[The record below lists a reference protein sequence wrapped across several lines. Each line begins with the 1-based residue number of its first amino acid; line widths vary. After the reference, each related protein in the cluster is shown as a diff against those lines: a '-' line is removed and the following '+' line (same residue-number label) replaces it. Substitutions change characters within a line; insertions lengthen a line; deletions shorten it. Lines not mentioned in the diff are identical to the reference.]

1 MIAKR
6 AGEEDRPL
14 CVLTFLHSF
23 APGGVERVALRLHAA
38 WRADDV
44 DSRLVFG
51 RGSGAMRA
59 EWPGL
64 EAEILMGAPFS
75 PARWETVWMIL
86 RLPGVIRRIRPDVL
100 FCAGNTY
107 TVVAV
112 MMKLLLGARCPPVV
126 AKISNDLVRMDMPG
140 PVRALYRVW
149 LRIQGR
155 MLDRLVG
162 IAPPMRAE
170 IAALMRAAPERI
182 AIIDDASLDEADIV
196 RLAQARLAATERDG
210 GAARGRRFVAVGRL
224 TRQKNFALLIEAFA
238 LMARPDDRLVIVGEG
253 MERAALERQI
263 ARLGLAPQVS
273 LPGHLNPVDDQLCAG
288 DALVLSSDYE
298 GVPAVVAEALAA
310 GVPIVTTACSVSMA
324 DMLGSGRFGLLVPTG
339 NCAALAAAMD
349 SIAALPFDV
358 QAAQDHAR
366 RFTLQLASRRY
377 IALMGNAA
385 RE

>member
-1 MIAKR
+1 MIANLAAADAK
-6 AGEEDRPL
+6 PL
-14 CVLTFLHSF
+14 RVLTFLHSF

-38 WRADDV
+38 WRASEV

-64 EAEILMGAPFS
+64 EADILGGAPFS

-126 AKISNDLVRMDMPG
+126 AKISNDLVRMDMPS

-170 IAALMRAAPERI
+170 IAAYSEELSRKPHCVVFTKLDIIGEDMGPELDAPDAFGVFSISAAGRTG
-182 AIIDDASLDEADIV
+182 LDE
-196 RLAQARLAATERDG
+196 LLAAWWSQLLSMRKSTEKRD
-210 GAARGRRFVAVGRL
+210 
-224 TRQKNFALLIEAFA
+224 
-238 LMARPDDRLVIVGEG
+238 D
-253 MERAALERQI
+253 
-263 ARLGLAPQVS
+263 
-273 LPGHLNPVDDQLCAG
+273 
-288 DALVLSSDYE
+288 
-298 GVPAVVAEALAA
+298 VAE
-310 GVPIVTTACSVSMA
+310 
-324 DMLGSGRFGLLVPTG
+324 
-339 NCAALAAAMD
+339 
-349 SIAALPFDV
+349 LP
-358 QAAQDHAR
+358 
-366 RFTLQLASRRY
+366 
-377 IALMGNAA
+377 
-385 RE
+385 